1 MKKAITSERYRQLC
15 LLFKKRRLELGIS
28 MRAMGERINEPHSV
42 IQKVESNQRKLD
54 IFQFVQYC
62 EALGLD
68 PSETLKV
75 LKGNNI

>member
-1 MKKAITSERYRQLC
+1 
-15 LLFKKRRLELGIS
+15 